1 MKVLYITTGLYT
13 GGAEVMLYQLL
24 TRINREKFS
33 PVVLSLMNN
42 GTIGELI
49 QSLDIPVHTIDMEPG
64 KPTFVAAWKLIRT
77 VNQIKP
83 DIIQGWMYQGNVAAQ
98 FANLFNFK
106 KIPVIWCIHHSINS
120 LKSEKILTQI
130 LIKLGIWISKLND
143 KVVFVSE
150 NSKKQHEAL
159 GYYPDNAC
167 VIPNGFDTSHF
178 QPSQETKYKFR
189 SELGLETNTFLI
201 GLICRY
207 HPMKDHANFLKAA
220 ALLSQKFPHARFIL
234 AGRDVDYSNQ
244 SLLQLIEDLGI
255 SNKVYLL
262 GERRDTSNIFSA
274 LDVLSVSSAYGEAF
288 PLVIGEAMSCDI
300 PCVVTNVG
308 DSGWIVG
315 NTGRVVEPRN
325 PEALAD
331 AWQDLIAIGLEAR
344 QALGKAARERI
355 INYFSLEKIVS
366 QYEKLYTEV
375 IENKSLMRV
384 PYLENKTKLS
394 SHYKINL
401 EK

>member
-1 MKVLYITTGLYT
+1 MKILYITTGLYT

-33 PVVLSLMNN
+33 PVVLSLMDN
-42 GTIGELI
+42 GTIGERI
-49 QSLDIPVHTIDMEPG
+49 QSLNIPVHTIDMEPG
-64 KPTFVAAWKLIRT
+64 KPTLVAAWKLIRT
-77 VNQIKP
+77 VNEIKP
-83 DIIQGWMYQGNVAAQ
+83 DIIQGWMYQGNMAAQ

-130 LIKLGIWISKLND
+130 LIKLGILVSKLNY
-143 KVVFVSE
+143 KVVFVSH
-150 NSKKQHEAL
+150 NSKKQHEVL
-159 GYYPDNAC
+159 GYYPDNTC
-167 VIPNGFDTSHF
+167 VIPNGFDTLHF
-178 QPSQETKYKFR
+178 QASLENKCQFR
-189 SELGLETNTFLI
+189 TELGLEPNTFLI

-220 ALLSQKFPHARFIL
+220 ALLSEKFPHARFVL

-244 SLLQLIEDLGI
+244 SLLELIQDLDI

-288 PLVIGEAMSCDI
+288 PLVIGEAMSCGI

-315 NTGRVVEPRN
+315 NTGRVVQPRN
-325 PEALAD
+325 PEALAN
-331 AWQDLIAIGLEAR
+331 AWQDLIAMGLAGRE
-344 QALGKAARERI
+344 ALGKAARERI
-355 INYFSLEKIVS
+355 INYFSLENIVW
-366 QYEKLYTEV
+366 QYEKLYTE
-375 IENKSLMRV
+375 IIDKKSLIKIE
-384 PYLENKTKLS
+384 YLKNKLELS
-394 SHYKINL
+394 SPH
-401 EK
+401 E

>member
-33 PVVLSLMNN
+33 PVVLSLMDN
-42 GTIGELI
+42 GTIGERI
-49 QSLDIPVHTIDMEPG
+49 QSLGIPVHTIDMEPG
-64 KPTFVAAWKLIRT
+64 KPTFIAAWKLIRT
-77 VNQIKP
+77 IKQIKP
-83 DIIQGWMYQGNVAAQ
+83 DIIQGWMYQGNMAAQ
-98 FANLFNFK
+98 FANLFNLK

-120 LKSEKILTQI
+120 LKSEKMLTQI
-130 LIKLGIWISKLND
+130 LIKLGIWISKLNH
-143 KVVFVSE
+143 KVVFVSQ

-159 GYYPDNAC
+159 GYYPDNTC
-167 VIPNGFDTSHF
+167 VIPNGFDTLHF
-178 QPSQETKYKFR
+178 QASQETKYKLR
-189 SELGLETNTFLI
+189 NELGLERDTFLI

-207 HPMKDHANFLKAA
+207 HLMKDHANFLQAA
-220 ALLSQKFPHARFIL
+220 ALLSQKFPHARFVL

-244 SLLQLIEDLGI
+244 ILLQLIRDLEI
-255 SNKVYLL
+255 SSKVYLL

-288 PLVIGEAMSCDI
+288 PLVIGEAMSCCI

-331 AWQDLIAIGLEAR
+331 AWQDLIAIGLEGR

-355 INYFSLEKIVS
+355 INYFSLENVVD
-366 QYEKLYTEV
+366 QYDKLYVEV
-375 IENKSLMRV
+375 AGKTSLMKM
-384 PYLENKTKLS
+384 PSLETQLQLS
-394 SHYKINL
+394 ASK
-401 EK
+401 E

>member
-24 TRINREKFS
+24 TRINRAKFS

-42 GTIGELI
+42 GTIGERI
-49 QSLDIPVHTIDMEPG
+49 QSLDIPVYTIDMEPG
-64 KPTFVAAWKLIRT
+64 KPTLVAAWKLIRT

-83 DIIQGWMYQGNVAAQ
+83 DIIQGWMYQGNIAAQ

-106 KIPVIWCIHHSINS
+106 KIPVIWCIHHSINC

-130 LIKLGIWISKLND
+130 LIKLGILLSKLNY
-143 KVVFVSE
+143 KVVFVSH
-150 NSKKQHEAL
+150 NSKKQHEIL
-159 GYYPDNAC
+159 GYYQDNTC
-167 VIPNGFDTSHF
+167 VIPNGFDTLHF
-178 QPSQETKYKFR
+178 QASQEKKCKLR
-189 SELGLETNTFLI
+189 SELSLETDTFLI
-201 GLICRY
+201 GLVCRY
-207 HPMKDHANFLKAA
+207 HPMKDHANFIKAA
-220 ALLSQKFPHARFIL
+220 ALLSQKFPHARFLL

-244 SLLQLIEDLGI
+244 SLLQLIQNLEI
-255 SNKVYLL
+255 RNKVYLL
-262 GERRDTSNIFSA
+262 GERHDTSNIFSA

-288 PLVIGEAMSCDI
+288 PLVIGEAMSCGI

-325 PEALAD
+325 PEALAN

-355 INYFSLEKIVS
+355 INYFSLANVVE
-366 QYEKLYTEV
+366 QYEKLYLEV
-375 IENKSLMRV
+375 AGKTSLRKMV
-384 PYLENKTKLS
+384 SLETQLQLYASK
-394 SHYKINL
+394 
-401 EK
+401 E